1 MPRLHIDAG
10 PAAGRSLTIDR
21 EIIVGRSGADL
32 SIEDSELS
40 RRHVAFRPVPG
51 GIEIEDL
58 SSTNGTFV
66 DGRRIDGAFRVTA
79 DARVS
84 VGQSVLSVQLPP
96 PVPAVTARRAV
107 PVATA
112 TDVTRARAT
121 SDPVAP
127 QLLPRKRPASPPED
141 APPGA
146 REGGLPLFEERS
158 TRGKVLFAVIGPAA
172 VGLGSA
178 VLLGLSALMF
188 SVATVAG
195 VGAAFMGGL
204 EHRNVAHAAAR
215 GAVGGFAFGLMLV
228 LGHELIGA
236 DPTMKLPEPLPI
248 FIVLTTLGSI
258 PVGVAGSLLL
268 RARRERNRLR

>member
-1 MPRLHIDAG
+1 MPKLRIDAG

-21 EIIVGRSGADL
+21 EIVVGRSGADL
-32 SIEDSELS
+32 TIEDSELS

-79 DARVS
+79 DSRVS
-84 VGQSVLSVQLPP
+84 VGQSVLSVQLPAA
-96 PVPAVTARRAV
+96 PAVTARRAV
-107 PVATA
+107 PVAAA
-112 TDVTRARAT
+112 TDVTRARPTAT
-121 SDPVAP
+121 PLPP
-127 QLLPRKRPASPPED
+127 QPLPRARPASAPED
-141 APPGA
+141 AAPAA
-146 REGGLPLFEERS
+146 RGGGPPLFEERS
-158 TRGKVLFAVIGPAA
+158 TQGKVLFAVVGPAA

-178 VLLGLSALMF
+178 VLLALSAVMF
-188 SVATVAG
+188 SIATVAG
-195 VGAAFMGGL
+195 VAAAFMGGL
-204 EHRNVAHAAAR
+204 EHRNVAHAALR

-248 FIVLTTLGSI
+248 FIVLTTLGSV
-258 PVGVAGSLLL
+258 PVGAAGSLL
-268 RARRERNRLR
+268 RARRERSRSAD